1 MSDNQEGNYTIKVVE
16 GDSFSLQEY
25 NLDDEEV
32 GYELAPNRMTHVF
45 DVYDV
50 ELTSELGNETQTL
63 EWDLF
68 ALSAET
74 DEIPRLGAYFRRFNS
89 LEGQT
94 QKAKSIKIDQRLT
107 AKLKTTLTEKN
118 RSWGDP
124 LKYFIMG
131 SQKPIEEFALQI
143 STTDQDEEYMA
154 VLVNNAWEYEG
165 ETFPSSLSIEVLLH
179 RQNFD
184 DLINSLEKFPEQK
197 IIFSCE
203 LSGAYSERVYLSS
216 YDVSEVK
223 LLTEQTLDSIIAAHK
238 TFFGKH
244 KGFVPAHL
252 NCSLTDKE
260 RTLDEFSLQT
270 VTKLSKSG
278 SLQCEAKE
286 NTESRQELDDVDYN
300 IPSEIAN
307 VTASSVSTKEGFK
320 YTILVIPL
328 WTIAV
333 LIFLSLVIN

>member
-16 GDSFSLQEY
+16 GDGFRLQEY
-25 NLDDEEV
+25 NLDDEEI
-32 GYELAPNRMTHVF
+32 GYELEPNVMTHFF

-50 ELTSELGNETQTL
+50 ELTSELGNETETL
-63 EWDLF
+63 EWE
-68 ALSAET
+68 LSSFPMF
-74 DEIPRLGAYFRRFNS
+74 DKSPRLEAYFRRFNS

-107 AKLKTTLTEKN
+107 AKLKTTLTKYD

-131 SQKPIEEFALQI
+131 SHKPIEEFALKI
-143 STTDQDEEYMA
+143 STTDQDEEYMV
-154 VLVNNAWEYEG
+154 VLVNDAWEYEG
-165 ETFPSSLSIEVLLH
+165 ETLPSRLSINVLLH
-179 RQNFD
+179 KQNFD

-197 IIFSCE
+197 ISFSCE
-203 LSGAYSERVYLSS
+203 LSGAYSQYSYLSS

-223 LLTEQTLDSIIAAHK
+223 LLTEHTLDGIIAGNK

-244 KGFVPAHL
+244 KGFDPYHL

-260 RTLDEFSLQT
+260 RTLDEFSLRT
-270 VTKLSKSG
+270 VTKLSNSE
-278 SLQCEAKE
+278 SLQSEAE
-286 NTESRQELDDVDYN
+286 EDTEPQQELDSIDYN
-300 IPSEIAN
+300 IPSEITN
-307 VTASSVSTKEGFK
+307 VTASSASTKEEFS
-320 YTILVIPL
+320 YTVLVIPL